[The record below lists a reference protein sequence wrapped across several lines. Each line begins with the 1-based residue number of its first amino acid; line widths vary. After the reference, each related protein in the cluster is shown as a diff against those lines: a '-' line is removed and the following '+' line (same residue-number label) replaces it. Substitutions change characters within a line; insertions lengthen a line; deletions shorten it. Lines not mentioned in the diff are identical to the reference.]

1 VGGAVS
7 GPGAAGER
15 GLFDLT
21 GHVALVTGGN
31 SGIGLGM
38 ARGLARSGA
47 DVAIWGTNVERN
59 ELAVKELTG
68 HGTRVRA
75 FRCDVGDEQAVADAF
90 AGTLEHFGR
99 VDSCFANAG
108 RSGTGTPFVQTSLA
122 DFRAV
127 TRVNLDGAFLT
138 LRAAAAHMVERG
150 GGGVLVGTSS
160 VSTIHGA
167 PRGQAYGASKAGL
180 TAMIKA
186 CAVELARY
194 GVNAHSIIAGWT
206 ETPMA
211 SPALHSE
218 GFERNVM
225 KRMPHRRWG
234 EPDDFARLAVYLAAG
249 VGGFHTGDE
258 IVVDGGYSIF

>member
-1 VGGAVS
+1 MS
-7 GPGAAGER
+7 D
-15 GLFDLT
+15 LFDLT

-38 ARGLARSGA
+38 AHGLAQSGA
-47 DVAIWGTNVERN
+47 DVCLWGTNAERN
-59 ELAVKELTG
+59 AAAADELAR

-75 FRCDVGDEQAVADAF
+75 LGCDVGDEDAVADAF
-90 AGTLEHFGR
+90 AATLADFGR

-108 RSGTGTPFVQTSLA
+108 VTGSGARFVDTTLE

-138 LRAAAAHMVERG
+138 LRAAARHMVSRG

-160 VSTIHGA
+160 VSTVHGA
-167 PRGQAYGASKAGL
+167 PRAQPYAASKAGL
-180 TAMIKA
+180 TALIKG

-194 GVNAHSIIAGWT
+194 GVNAHSIVAGWT
-206 ETPMA
+206 ETPLA
-211 SPALHSE
+211 SPRLYDE
-218 GFERNVM
+218 RFERAVM
-225 KRMPHRRWG
+225 ARMPQRRWG
-234 EPDDFARLAVYLAAG
+234 EPADFARLAVYLASG

-258 IVVDGGYSIF
+258 IVVDGAYSIF

>member
-1 VGGAVS
+1 MS
-7 GPGAAGER
+7 D
-15 GLFDLT
+15 LFDLS

-38 ARGLARSGA
+38 ARGLAQSGA
-47 DVAIWGTNVERN
+47 DVCVWGTNAERN
-59 ELAVKELTG
+59 EAAADELAK

-75 FRCDVGDEQAVADAF
+75 IRCDVGDEDAVTTSF
-90 AGTLEHFGR
+90 AATLEHFGR

-108 RSGTGTPFVQTSLA
+108 VGGSGARFVETSLA

-127 TRVNLDGAFLT
+127 TRVNLEGAFLT

-160 VSTIHGA
+160 VSTVHGA
-167 PRGQAYGASKAGL
+167 PRGQAYAASKAGL
-180 TAMIKA
+180 TAMIKG

-206 ETPMA
+206 ETPLA
-211 SPALHSE
+211 SPKLHDE
-218 GFERNVM
+218 TFERNVM
-225 KRMPHRRWG
+225 KRMPQRRWG
-234 EPDDFARLAVYLAAG
+234 EPGDFARLAVYLAAG
-249 VGGFHTGDE
+249 IGGFHTGDE
-258 IVVDGGYSIF
+258 IVVDGAYSIF

>member
-1 VGGAVS
+1 MT
-7 GPGAAGER
+7 

-38 ARGLARSGA
+38 ARGLARCGA
-47 DVAIWGTNVERN
+47 DVCLWGTHAERN
-59 ELAVKELTG
+59 ATAADELAEY
-68 HGTRVRA
+68 GTRVRA
-75 FRCDVGDEQAVADAF
+75 LRCDVGDEDAVEEAF
-90 AGTLEHFGR
+90 AATLEHFGR

-108 RSGTGTPFVQTSLA
+108 VTGSGARFVDTTLE

-138 LRAAAAHMVERG
+138 LRAAARHMVERG

-160 VSTIHGA
+160 VSTVHGA
-167 PRGQAYGASKAGL
+167 PRAEAYAASKAGL
-180 TAMIKA
+180 TALIKG

-194 GVNAHSIIAGWT
+194 GIHAHSIVAGWT
-206 ETPMA
+206 ETPLA
-211 SPALHSE
+211 SPRLQDE
-218 GFERNVM
+218 RFERAVM
-225 KRMPHRRWG
+225 ARMPQRRWG
-234 EPDDFARLAVYLAAG
+234 EPDDFARLAVYLAGG

-258 IVVDGGYSIF
+258 IVVDGAYSIF

>member
-1 VGGAVS
+1 VS
-7 GPGAAGER
+7 A
-15 GLFDLT
+15 LFDLS
-21 GHVALVTGGN
+21 GHVALITGGN

-38 ARGLARSGA
+38 AHGLAECGA
-47 DVAIWGTNVERN
+47 DVCIWGTDAERN
-59 ELAVKELTG
+59 EAAEKELAG

-75 FRCDVGDEQAVADAF
+75 IRCDVGDEEAVAASF
-90 AGTLEHFGR
+90 AATLEHFGR

-108 RSGTGTPFVQTSLA
+108 VGGSGTRFVETSLA

-138 LRAAAAHMVERG
+138 LRAAAAHMVQRG

-167 PRGQAYGASKAGL
+167 PRGQAYAASKAGL

-194 GVNAHSIIAGWT
+194 GVNAHAIVAGWT
-206 ETPMA
+206 ETPLA
-211 SPALHSE
+211 SPKLHDE
-218 GFERNVM
+218 TFERTVM

-234 EPDDFARLAVYLAAG
+234 EPADFARIAVYLACG

-258 IVVDGGYSIF
+258 IVIDGAYSIF

>member
-1 VGGAVS
+1 MTS
-7 GPGAAGER
+7 
-15 GLFDLT
+15 LFDLS
-21 GHVALVTGGN
+21 GHVALITGGN

-38 ARGLARSGA
+38 AHGLAQCGA
-47 DVAIWGTNVERN
+47 DVCVWGTNAERN
-59 ELAVKELTG
+59 EASVQQLAK

-75 FRCDVGDEQAVADAF
+75 IRCDVGDEDAVTASFRA
-90 AGTLEHFGR
+90 TLEHFGR

-108 RSGTGTPFVQTSLA
+108 VGGSGSRFVETSLA

-127 TRVNLDGAFLT
+127 TRVNLEGAFLT

-160 VSTIHGA
+160 VSTVHGA
-167 PRGQAYGASKAGL
+167 PRGQAYAASKAGL
-180 TAMIKA
+180 TAMIKG

-206 ETPMA
+206 ETPLA
-211 SPALHSE
+211 SPKLHDE
-218 GFERNVM
+218 TFEHNVM
-225 KRMPHRRWG
+225 KRMPQRRWG
-234 EPDDFARLAVYLAAG
+234 EPGDFARLAVYLASG

-258 IVVDGGYSIF
+258 IVVDGAYSIF